1 MSDNA
6 MTRRKMLRQTA
17 FCCGIAWAASLPLAS
32 GAAEKRA
39 SGIKIGAVDWEL
51 TRPADP
57 AALTVAAKLGFDG
70 LQVDLGD
77 VEGMK
82 KPDMQNRYE
91 QLTRKH
97 RIQIASLA
105 LGKLSERPYGAD
117 PKGQVLV
124 DAAIDVA
131 QAMKQRILLLAFF
144 GNNGLDKE

>member
-1 MSDNA
+1 MSGNS
-6 MTRRKMLRQTA
+6 MTRREMLRQA
-17 FCCGIAWAASLPLAS
+17 AVCCGAAWAASLPLAS
-32 GAAEKRA
+32 AAAERA

-57 AALTVAAKLGFDG
+57 EALTVAAKLGFDG

-82 KPDMQNRYE
+82 KSDMQNRYE
-91 QLTRKH
+91 QLTLKH

-117 PKGQVLV
+117 PKGQTLV

-131 QAMKQRILLLAFF
+131 KAMKQRILLLAFF